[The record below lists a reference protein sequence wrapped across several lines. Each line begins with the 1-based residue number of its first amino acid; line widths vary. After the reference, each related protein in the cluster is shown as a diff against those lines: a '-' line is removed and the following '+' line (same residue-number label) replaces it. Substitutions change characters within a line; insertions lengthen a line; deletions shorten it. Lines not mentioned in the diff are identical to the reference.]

1 MNDLKKDAEKLNNPD
16 DFAKYGKLRRV
27 LSKKEKE
34 VEKLK
39 AKADASLAGLLSPKV
54 LSPSKSSEAASK
66 KTEEESELMFEEAKN
81 VKDDP
86 PLVPDAAMP

>member
-1 MNDLKKDAEKLNNPD
+1 MKKDAEKLNNPD

-34 VEKLK
+34 LEKLK

>member
-1 MNDLKKDAEKLNNPD
+1 M
-16 DFAKYGKLRRV
+16 
-27 LSKKEKE
+27 
-34 VEKLK
+34 EKLK
-39 AKADASLAGLLSPKV
+39 AKADASLAGLLSPKA

-86 PLVPDAAMP
+86 PLVPDAAMPKIDLLNLQP